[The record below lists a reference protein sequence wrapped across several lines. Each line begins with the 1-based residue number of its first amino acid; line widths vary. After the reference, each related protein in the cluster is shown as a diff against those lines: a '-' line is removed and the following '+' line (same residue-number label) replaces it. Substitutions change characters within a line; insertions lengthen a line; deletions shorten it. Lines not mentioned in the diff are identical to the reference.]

1 LAVNKDRRAKGAV
14 RHRVPEGLFASYRK
28 PYVLLSLSESVS
40 LLTSLG
46 ARLLQLRWVLGIIAG
61 ANLILYFQEQPIF
74 NIDPPFLV
82 FGNR

>member
-1 LAVNKDRRAKGAV
+1 M
-14 RHRVPEGLFASYRK
+14 PEGLFASHRK
-28 PYVLLSLSESVS
+28 LEVARLASLSISVS

-61 ANLILYFQEQPIF
+61 ANLILYFEEQPVF

>member
-1 LAVNKDRRAKGAV
+1 M
-14 RHRVPEGLFASYRK
+14 PERLFASYRK
-28 PYVLLSLSESVS
+28 LEVFLASLSESVS

-61 ANLILYFQEQPIF
+61 ANLILYFEEQPVF